1 MRPDHRPP
9 SEDSPSKA
17 VVAVEFRATGE
28 RDFAAVVSLHGEH
41 DITTAPEVKQ
51 TIASIAGNVLVDL
64 SACEFIDS
72 SVIGVLIGGSRDLER
87 EGRFLEIV
95 VPPENESVARTL
107 DVVRMRDLVV
117 VHPVSPRIDSAGSDS
132 E

>member
-1 MRPDHRPP
+1 MRPDHSPRN
-9 SEDSPSKA
+9 EDSPPKA
-17 VVAVEFRATGE
+17 VVAVELRAAGD

-51 TIASIAGNVLVDL
+51 TIGSIDGNVLVDL

-72 SVIGVLIGGSRDLER
+72 AVIGVLIGGSRDLER

-95 VPPENESVARTL
+95 VPPENQTVARTL
-107 DVVRMRDLVV
+107 DVVRMADLVV
-117 VHPVSPRIDSAGSDS
+117 VHPVSPRIDSDGRDF